1 MRQFNK
7 EYSLIRF
14 LHAVP
19 EGEDVD
25 IYISDKPFY
34 KGLEAN
40 EFSPYVYVPQGSYTI
55 TVYLEDTQD
64 NPIVNE
70 KIDVRANE
78 LVTIAISGEE
88 GNISLLPIVEETEAV
103 SGNNSKVRVV
113 HLSPNAPAV
122 NISIDDQELF
132 TNINYKDVTPYKQI
146 PAKVYTINIE
156 EANTGKLMRQDQV
169 TINPGRIYTF
179 YAIGNI
185 PNVNIVQ
192 SLDGTTFIRLR

>member
-1 MRQFNK
+1 MRQWNK

-19 EGEDVD
+19 EGENVD
-25 IYISDKPFY
+25 IYINDKPFY
-34 KGLEAN
+34 KGLEPN
-40 EFSPYVYVPQGSYTI
+40 EFSPYVYVPQGNYTV
-55 TVYLEDTQD
+55 TVYLEETQD

-70 KIDVRANE
+70 RIDVRTNE
-78 LVTIAISGEE
+78 LVTMVITGEE
-88 GNISLLPIVEETEAV
+88 GDIKLLPVVEETEVV
-103 SGNNSKVRVV
+103 SGNNAKVRVV

-122 NISIDDQELF
+122 NISADNQELF
-132 TNINYKDVTPYKQI
+132 TNVKYRDVTPYKAI

-156 EANTGKLMRQDQV
+156 EASTGRLMRQNQV

-192 SLDGTTFIRLR
+192 SLDGATFMS